1 MAPAVPPGMAYQ
13 MGDKPNFTGGV
24 VEMALIYVAHLI
36 GQLGGVVS
44 GLTAFL
50 GGIV

>member
-1 MAPAVPPGMAYQ
+1 MAYQ

-24 VEMALIYVAHLI
+24 VEMVLAYIAQLA

-44 GLTAFL
+44 GLTALL

>member
-1 MAPAVPPGMAYQ
+1 

-24 VEMALIYVAHLI
+24 VEMGLIYVAHLI

-50 GGIV
+50 GGFA